1 MHSREE
7 GFMNLLGEGTSFN
20 GTMNVKGSIR
30 IDGECEGK
38 FHILDTLIVGKPGRV
53 KGEVRAKQAVIGGKV
68 EGKLFATNR
77 VEFQA
82 GASIEG
88 DLVCK
93 LLVIEEGATF
103 DGSCKMGEEELKD
116 ARMESSKEAPPP
128 EETPK

>member
-7 GFMNLLGEGTSFN
+7 GFLNLLGEGTSFN

-38 FHILDTLIVGKPGRV
+38 FNVLDTLVVGKPGRV

-103 DGSCKMGEEELKD
+103 DGSCKMGEKEM
-116 ARMESSKEAPPP
+116 ATSKEGSAPG
-128 EETPK
+128 ETPE